1 MLDHLMQFDDQ
12 IFIGAGRLGFGR
24 LQPSEN
30 FLDAVDARQNQAD
43 RLPRHRHAVTE
54 FTHQRLAGM
63 GERLKP
69 RQSEKA
75 AGAFD
80 GVDKAKNVIQYLGVV
95 RVLLEPNQLI
105 VDRVEALARLGQKLP
120 Q

>member
-1 MLDHLMQFDDQ
+1 MQLDDQ
-12 IFIGAGRLGFGR
+12 ILIGAFRLGFGR
-24 LQPSEN
+24 FQSAEN

-43 RLPRHRHAVTE
+43 RLPRDRHAVTE

-63 GERLKP
+63 RQRFQT
-69 RQSEKA
+69 RQSQKA
-75 AGAFD
+75 ASTLD
-80 GVDKAKNVIQYLGVV
+80 GVDEAKDIIQNFGVV
-95 RVLLEPNQLI
+95 RILLEPHQLI